1 MRRGTTPDFILTV
14 EGRDLT
20 DKTVFVTLAQDRKKI
35 TKTNDEIEIET
46 VIVDRGQASER
57 TDSVISFSLTQEE
70 TLGFKEGDTEVQV
83 RFIDSDDYAEAT
95 EIVSVEIGAVL
106 LEKVIE
112 YDGDSA

>member
-1 MRRGTTPDFILTV
+1 MLTV
-14 EGRDLT
+14 ENRDLT
-20 DKTVFVTLAQDRKKI
+20 DKTVFVTLSQGRKKI
-35 TKTNDEIEIET
+35 TKTNDELDIRA
-46 VIVDRGQASER
+46 VIVDEGQASER
-57 TDSVISFSLTQEE
+57 TDSVIMFSLTQEQ
-70 TLGFKEGDTEVQV
+70 TLSFQEGDTEVQV